1 MIIKFLLNVVSQH
14 MLLIEFAIKSKEE
27 NGGGWEYLPSAF
39 PSTQSPV
46 LLTP

>member
-1 MIIKFLLNVVSQH
+1 MIIKFLLNVVSQEH

-27 NGGGWEYLPSAF
+27 NGGWEYLPSAF